1 MTNLTYSQQQ
11 LLNTLQIT
19 PLALVDAFQSPALAV
34 LAVDTTANTRQIPD
48 LNQPLAQDIACA
60 LPEGISWYVQSG
72 ASLSLEKQ
80 QLITADL
87 TTLRQA
93 EQKKALWALLSSLD
107 EN

>member
-19 PLALVDAFQSPALAV
+19 PLALNDAFQQPVLLAETGDV
-34 LAVDTTANTRQIPD
+34 IANTHQKPD
-48 LNQPLAQDIACA
+48 LNLPLAQDIACA
-60 LPEGISWYVQSG
+60 LPEGVNWFIQSG
-72 ASLSLEKQ
+72 AELSLEQ
-80 QLITADL
+80 QHLITADL

-107 EN
+107 ED

>member
-19 PLALVDAFQSPALAV
+19 RLTLNKSFQQPVLLAETGEVI
-34 LAVDTTANTRQIPD
+34 ANTRQKPD

-60 LPEGISWYVQSG
+60 LPEGVNWHIQADAV
-72 ASLSLEKQ
+72 LLLEQQ

-87 TTLRQA
+87 MTLRQA

-107 EN
+107 ED

>member
-19 PLALVDAFQSPALAV
+19 PLALNDAFQHPVLLAETGDV
-34 LAVDTTANTRQIPD
+34 TANTRQKPE
-48 LNQPLAQDIACA
+48 LNQPLSQDIVLA
-60 LPEGISWYVQSG
+60 LPAGVNWYIQ
-72 ASLSLEKQ
+72 ANAPLSLEQQ

-87 TTLRQA
+87 MTLRQA
-93 EQKKALWALLSSLD
+93 EYKKALWALLSSLN

>member
-19 PLALVDAFQSPALAV
+19 PLALNDAFQRPVLLAETGDV
-34 LAVDTTANTRQIPD
+34 IGSTRQKPD

-60 LPEGISWYVQSG
+60 LPEEVNWYIQ
-72 ASLSLEKQ
+72 ANAPLTLEQQ

-87 TTLRQA
+87 ITLRQA

-107 EN
+107 ED